1 MRSTMM
7 NRVTIAALLAIVACG
22 GGTKDELETTSSGGT
37 TPEPRR
43 PAVLK
48 LSPGYRLDL
57 RSETAISSRRQRVGT
72 AVSATSTTDAVNGNG
87 TVVIPAGARFTG
99 RVTAIRPS
107 ETPNGQGQ
115 FAIEINQVEFN
126 GHTYPVVTEVT
137 HLGTQRVG
145 RGITTGDAGKVGAGA
160 VIGAVAGRVIGG
172 NTRGAV
178 IGGAAGAA
186 GGAVYAN
193 RTRDIDIR
201 LPVGGTITVAL
212 LRPFEVRANEVSSN

>member
-1 MRSTMM
+1 MMRRIG
-7 NRVTIAALLAIVACG
+7 NRIVVAAALALMACG
-22 GGTKDELETTSSGGT
+22 GDDTQTSSAGGS

-43 PAVLK
+43 PAVVK
-48 LSPGYRLDL
+48 LSPGTRLEL
-57 RSETAISSRRQRVGT
+57 QSETSISSRRQRVG
-72 AVSATSTTDAVNGNG
+72 APVSATSVAATVNGNG
-87 TVVIPAGARFTG
+87 TTVIPAGARFTG
-99 RVTAIRPS
+99 RVTSIAPS

-115 FAIEINQVEFN
+115 FAIEINEVAFN
-126 GHTYPVVTEVT
+126 GHSYPVVAEVT

-186 GGAVYAN
+186 AGGVYAN

-201 LPVGGTITVAL
+201 LPVGGLITIAL
-212 LRPFEVRANEVSSN
+212 LRPFEVRASEVSSN

>member
-1 MRSTMM
+1 MRRIG
-7 NRVTIAALLAIVACG
+7 NRIVVAAALALMACG
-22 GGTKDELETTSSGGT
+22 GDDTQTSSAGGS

-43 PAVLK
+43 PAVVK
-48 LSPGYRLDL
+48 LSPGTRLEL
-57 RSETAISSRRQRVGT
+57 QSETSISSRRQRVG
-72 AVSATSTTDAVNGNG
+72 APVSATSVAATVNGNG
-87 TVVIPAGARFTG
+87 TTVIPAGARFTG
-99 RVTAIRPS
+99 RVTSIAPS

-115 FAIEINQVEFN
+115 FAIEINEVAFN
-126 GHTYPVVTEVT
+126 GHSYPVVAEVT

-186 GGAVYAN
+186 AGGVYAN

-201 LPVGGTITVAL
+201 LPVGGLITIAL
-212 LRPFEVRANEVSSN
+212 LRPFEVRASEVSSN